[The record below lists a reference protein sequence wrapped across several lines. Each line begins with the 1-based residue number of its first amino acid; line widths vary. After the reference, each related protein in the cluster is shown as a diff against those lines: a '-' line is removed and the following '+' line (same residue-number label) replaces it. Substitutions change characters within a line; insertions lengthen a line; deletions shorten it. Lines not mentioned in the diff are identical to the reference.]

1 MPGNPVRRKP
11 EIEVDLS
18 AIPGHLTPAE
28 SRARAKEEKAALEA
42 YKASMNPG
50 DWLDAI
56 RTPFNVM
63 SNSMAGLGAEMI
75 GKGKEFE
82 AKYGWMPKTRAEM
95 EAVETLMKYME
106 PVIDTM
112 DRLKVP
118 PIVGPNTPTLAAA
131 LQGFDRTAAR
141 LTAEQAARAAANA
154 GQATKGAVKDLATSD
169 AAYNLANKVASASG
183 AAPKQIMMGPMSK
196 TWRKADA
203 DLAVQM
209 ESEGR
214 SANDIWRKTGTFRAP
229 DGRLRQE
236 IPDIDMRYTS
246 GEVEKKQYGS
256 ARKRYEQAKAR
267 ATTPEELNDANDYW
281 NRTKTDA
288 IFNLTG
294 KAPDFVNHP
303 ELFAAYPEL
312 AKYAFK
318 QLEPTHSQ
326 FTAPETVY
334 GFYSPTKQR
343 ITINT
348 DAPYKRSTALHEL
361 QHAIQEI
368 EGWQGGSSPEYVAA
382 KMAERD
388 VAKKEAKNIQG
399 RIDYMK
405 ETDPVL
411 YEDLIKNEESALGA
425 KQYLLNQTQPLEGVT
440 DPYEAYKKMSGE
452 EEARMVQARRDYDE
466 RSRRDSLPIWNY
478 ETPPS
483 EQITKDFAAGGEVHM
498 GGGGKVGILGAMAR
512 TAEKGMERAMQ
523 GALPQVN
530 RIDMHYKDV
539 GKRVPELT
547 EAAQRVARGEATAA
561 DYDTVVNK
569 FKPVAPYSFVP
580 APATTEDAMRALNKT
595 KRLMYGKTSEIQPGE
610 IADLRLDIPSY
621 QNHGVWINSIHRDK
635 QPTVYGSYSSVKNA
649 RMFGA
654 PDRAFRVATGEAQK
668 GPWATISGEWNP
680 MDEATAV
687 KNAQQYLT
695 HEDWRQVGY
704 DPERHGYFY
713 DRHTMEPVTGAEEV
727 LQIGPLVLAKKPV
740 YGVKAEQK
748 FSGGGRT
755 GVLGAIARTAEK
767 GMERVAKAAI
777 PVAQRAIVGAQDIL
791 PTAEREANLAKFLA
805 PSKSKNRLYHG
816 TNSDFSVFDASR
828 AGKNTDDNASSE
840 AYAQTARLGHWLNSK
855 PMAGP
860 KAGYDVDMPV
870 YVSIQNPKREMSL
883 DWLAQRLEGTTGQ
896 EYRDRLIKKGYDG
909 IRLPDE
915 EFGGESWVAFTPEQ
929 IKSALGNRG
938 TYDINDPDI
947 NKADGGKVTIDA
959 FLKRMKEK

>member
-11 EIEVDLS
+11 AQETDLS
-18 AIPGHLTPAE
+18 AIPGHLTPEE
-28 SRARAKEEKAALEA
+28 SKAQARQEKAAMQA
-42 YKASMNPG
+42 YLATMPKG
-50 DWLDAI
+50 DVLDAI

-63 SNSMAGLGAEMI
+63 GNSMVGLGAEML
-75 GKGKEFE
+75 GKGKDFE
-82 AKYGWMPKTRAEM
+82 KYAYMPKTQAEM
-95 EAVETLMKYME
+95 KALEAMMAVMGPGMDLMDY
-106 PVIDTM
+106 
-112 DRLKVP
+112 LKIP
-118 PIVGPNTPTLAAA
+118 PIGPGLPTLASAMH
-131 LQGFDRTAAR
+131 GVDTAATR
-141 LTAEQAARAAANA
+141 LTAQQAARAAANA
-154 GQATKGAVKDLATSD
+154 GQGAKRAVKDLATSD
-169 AAYNLANKVASASG
+169 AAYNLANKVATATG

-229 DGRLRQE
+229 DGNLRQE

-246 GEVEKKQYGS
+246 GEVEKKQYTS

-267 ATTPEELNDANDYW
+267 ATTPEEVNDANDYW

-399 RIDYMK
+399 RIDYMR

-498 GGGGKVGILGAMAR
+498 GGGGRVGILGAMER
-512 TAEKGMERAMQ
+512 TAAKGMERAMQ

-580 APATTEDAMRALNKT
+580 APATVEDAMRALNKT

-610 IADLRLDIPSY
+610 IADLRLDIPAY

-635 QPTVYGSYSSVKNA
+635 QPTVYGSISSVKNA

-680 MDEATAV
+680 LDEATAV

-727 LQIGPLVLAKKPV
+727 LQIGPLVLAKKPI

-748 FSGGGRT
+748 FAEGG
-755 GVLGAIARTAEK
+755 
-767 GMERVAKAAI
+767 
-777 PVAQRAIVGAQDIL
+777 
-791 PTAEREANLAKFLA
+791 
-805 PSKSKNRLYHG
+805 
-816 TNSDFSVFDASR
+816 
-828 AGKNTDDNASSE
+828 
-840 AYAQTARLGHWLNSK
+840 
-855 PMAGP
+855 
-860 KAGYDVDMPV
+860 
-870 YVSIQNPKREMSL
+870 
-883 DWLAQRLEGTTGQ
+883 
-896 EYRDRLIKKGYDG
+896 
-909 IRLPDE
+909 
-915 EFGGESWVAFTPEQ
+915 
-929 IKSALGNRG
+929 
-938 TYDINDPDI
+938 
-947 NKADGGKVTIDA
+947 VTIDE